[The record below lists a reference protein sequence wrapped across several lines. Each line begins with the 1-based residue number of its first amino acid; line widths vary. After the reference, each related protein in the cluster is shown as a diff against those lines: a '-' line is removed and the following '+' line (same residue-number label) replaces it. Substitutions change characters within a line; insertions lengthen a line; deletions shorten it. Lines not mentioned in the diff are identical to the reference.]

1 MNSPTPQLQDPELK
15 VAAPKPSRRVTR
27 SLARH
32 LRLGARARELYQRA
46 EAELNA
52 ALLLHPPLGEAITLP
67 DGRCV
72 MVVDQFAQRHVAYSA
87 KVFHRYV
94 VADWKEPKELK
105 ASKEAKLSLPLSVT
119 KATAEGSEAKAA
131 EKAQEVPA

>member
-1 MNSPTPQLQDPELK
+1 MKLN
-15 VAAPKPSRRVTR
+15 PSRRTTR
-27 SLARH
+27 AANRRLAHSLARH

-72 MVVDQFAQRHVAYSA
+72 VVVDQFAQKHVAYSA
-87 KVFHRYV
+87 KVFHRYH
-94 VADWKEPKELK
+94 VADWKEPR
-105 ASKEAKLSLPLSVT
+105 SAKSVAA
-119 KATAEGSEAKAA
+119 ATSVIVAVATPTDLAP
-131 EKAQEVPA
+131 EVPA

>member
-1 MNSPTPQLQDPELK
+1 MNTPCPQIQNPRPQPP
-15 VAAPKPSRRVTR
+15 ASRPQRRVAR

-52 ALLLHPPLGEAITLP
+52 ALLLQPPLGEAIRLP

-72 MVVDQFAQRHVAYSA
+72 VVVDLFAQKHVAYSA
-87 KVFHRYV
+87 KVFHRYQV
-94 VADWKEPKELK
+94 TDWKAPK
-105 ASKEAKLSLPLSVT
+105 T
-119 KATAEGSEAKAA
+119 AKAA
-131 EKAQEVPA
+131 TAPEPADATPQPAEVAA

>member
-1 MNSPTPQLQDPELK
+1 MNSPIPQVQNPKLK
-15 VAAPKPSRRVTR
+15 IAAPKPNRRVTR

-52 ALLLHPPLGEAITLP
+52 ALLLRPPLGEAITLP

-94 VADWKEPKELK
+94 VADWKEPKEPK
-105 ASKEAKLSLPLSVT
+105 TPKEAKLPPTLPVT
-119 KATAEGSEAKAA
+119 KAVTEGNEAKADQ
-131 EKAQEVPA
+131 KMQEVVA